1 MRQLQYLG
9 VFRRDLKKLVRSGRY
24 RLNEIDDVVESL
36 RRDQP
41 LAKRYHDHA
50 LSGNW
55 KDHRECHIKPVLPR
69 WFGNQTP
76 VLDAL
81 LHGLA
86 ATARHAHRLIE
97 YARLQTRLQT
107 ATGGW

>member
-55 KDHRECHIKPVLPR
+55 KDHRECHIIAVWVVMYRRDPYLLVLGCTGSHSESFCKR
-69 WFGNQTP
+69 
-76 VLDAL
+76 
-81 LHGLA
+81 
-86 ATARHAHRLIE
+86 AHKAPCSIASNLF
-97 YARLQTRLQT
+97 
-107 ATGGW
+107 